1 MTSIII
7 DHRESQVIPFL
18 LDIAKGYGFTT
29 SVKSLNVGDYAI
41 LINNKIICIIERKT
55 WKDIAASFKDG
66 RKGNIAKLRG
76 LREDTGCR
84 IIYMMEGVVR
94 NKSPTAITEYKRSVS
109 HLDHLMIRDNVHVM
123 YSKDSLD
130 TAQKLCNLSKN
141 ISTLDSSVLKKFVP
155 FNFNSTTD
163 TKDTGDEDEDEN
175 KTEKVDEKVSV
186 EIDEIDEK
194 VSDEVVETNDEKHGS
209 VSEEVDKK
217 NEIDFP
223 DEKENIQDNQDNQ
236 CNQDNQDIQDIQD
249 AKVGGDSTHLEEVVL
264 ESNVD
269 CLYKKYK
276 PENTSDVQE
285 LMLKCLPG
293 VGEVKAKILFY
304 NGVTIKNL
312 IQNMYSKQQI
322 SDFKVPG
329 IKASIGKSLSEK
341 ILTTIS
347 SLGQN
352 SKISYQILSMIDRI
366 SEKTAKEI
374 LKNYNLIDLVT
385 GSNNCTEEMIKRIK
399 ISKTTMIKRDQ
410 VANLLKALR

>member
-130 TAQKLCNLSKN
+130 TAQKICSLSKN

-155 FNFNSTTD
+155 FNLNSTD
-163 TKDTGDEDEDEN
+163 IKDAGDEDEDEN
-175 KTEKVDEKVSV
+175 KSEKVDEKVSDEID

-194 VSDEVVETNDEKHGS
+194 VSDEAVETNDEKHGS

-223 DEKENIQDNQDNQ
+223 DEKENIQDNQNSQ
-236 CNQDNQDIQDIQD
+236 NNQDNQDNQD
-249 AKVGGDSTHLEEVVL
+249 AKVGGDSTHLEEGVL

-276 PENTSDVQE
+276 PESTSDVQE